1 MHDHSILFYIDDAE
15 TGTPLA
21 ARKEDIVLWQKAT
34 GKGGIKNVAKL
45 VADKHRDKVTYE
57 PYQSKVELTAEAAEA
72 KFVEA
77 LRKYISN
84 GKKVANGQP
93 FRAAKIPH
101 VQFCAPDD
109 ADDE

>member
-1 MHDHSILFYIDDAE
+1 MAVQDGGRWSVHDDSILFYIDDAE

-45 VADKHRDKVTYE
+45 VADKHRDKVTYKAH
-57 PYQSKVELTAEAAEA
+57 PSKVELTAEAAEA

-77 LRKYISN
+77 LRCSSRRVEAGN
-84 GKKVANGQP
+84 CGQDP
-93 FRAAKIPH
+93 GA
-101 VQFCAPDD
+101 
-109 ADDE
+109 